1 MPIFNGGRIGS
12 NNVPFTGTKS
22 NDPNYSSVSLLLNGN
37 GIDGSTTFTDNSSY
51 GHTVTPGGDT
61 QISTTQRKFGG
72 ASMYFDGSGD
82 YLSIPDDIPD
92 DTSLHLGS
100 DNFTFEFW
108 TYLNSTNGNF
118 INKRVNTSANVQYL
132 YFFMSGGSLVL
143 YATSNG
149 SSWDIASNFNFGN
162 TTLST
167 GQWYHIALVRSGT
180 EIATYVNG
188 IKSPNTITTSA
199 AIHNGSTNPLRI
211 AGDVPYNSYLN
222 GYIDDFRLTQG
233 VARYTSNF
241 TPPTAQLPGG
251 ETGTFASGLWTGLE
265 QCDAVR
271 RGIWPVSIVADGLV
285 LHLDAGNSN
294 SYPGYGTTWYDLSDN
309 GNNGTLMNGPTYNS
323 SDGGSIVFD
332 GDNDYVD
339 LGTIGVSHPL
349 QLNNGFT
356 ISWWG
361 IQGGGGDLFQRI
373 IDKSNGGLGANG
385 WAIYPKD
392 QDTPE
397 SELTLS
403 YNGTD
408 GTINSSTSLS
418 STSWQ
423 NWSLTW
429 SSSSNQWIWYL
440 NGSVDNSG
448 YTTYGVPTV
457 ETNARIGSWN
467 HSTGREYKGKISSVL
482 IYTRPLTSS
491 EITQNFDALKG
502 RYGL

>member
-1 MPIFNGGRIGS
+1 
-12 NNVPFTGTKS
+12 
-22 NDPNYSSVSLLLNGN
+22 
-37 GIDGSTTFTDNSSY
+37 
-51 GHTVTPGGDT
+51 
-61 QISTTQRKFGG
+61 
-72 ASMYFDGSGD
+72 
-82 YLSIPDDIPD
+82 
-92 DTSLHLGS
+92 
-100 DNFTFEFW
+100 
-108 TYLNSTNGNF
+108 
-118 INKRVNTSANVQYL
+118 
-132 YFFMSGGSLVL
+132 
-143 YATSNG
+143 
-149 SSWDIASNFNFGN
+149 
-162 TTLST
+162 
-167 GQWYHIALVRSGT
+167 
-180 EIATYVNG
+180 
-188 IKSPNTITTSA
+188 
-199 AIHNGSTNPLRI
+199 
-211 AGDVPYNSYLN
+211 
-222 GYIDDFRLTQG
+222 
-233 VARYTSNF
+233 
-241 TPPTAQLPGG
+241 
-251 ETGTFASGLWTGLE
+251 
-265 QCDAVR
+265 
-271 RGIWPVSIVADGLV
+271 
-285 LHLDAGNSN
+285 
-294 SYPGYGTTWYDLSDN
+294 
-309 GNNGTLMNGPTYNS
+309 MNGPTYNS

-429 SSSSNQWIWYL
+429 SSSSDQWIWYL

-491 EITQNFDALKG
+491 EITQNYNALKG